1 MQNNKNSKESDEN
14 YTPNTEEQ
22 PVINLVL
29 KVFGGTIDIDPCS
42 NDSDSPNVPAEIH
55 YTKEINSL
63 DLLWWGKVYLNPP
76 YSNPLPFLETLT
88 YSYEYGATKEAI
100 ALLKSGTIH
109 NKGTGQLIEAHASA
123 VCFWGAGKNTRI
135 GFINPAGEQREKAN
149 FDCVLVYFGANWQR
163 FREVF
168 SPWGHVMATNKT
180 INQLLQP

>member
-14 YTPNTEEQ
+14 YTPNTEKQ

-29 KVFGGTIDIDPCS
+29 KVFGGTIDLDPCS
-42 NDSDSPNVPAEIH
+42 NSLDSPNVPAEIH

-63 DLLWWGKVYLNPP
+63 GLLWWGKVFLNPP
-76 YSNPLPFLETLT
+76 YSNALPFMENLV
-88 YSYEYGATKEAI
+88 YSYQTGATKEAI
-100 ALLKSGTIH
+100 ALLKVGTMN
-109 NKGTGQLIEAHASA
+109 NKGTGKLIEDHASA
-123 VCFWGAGKNTRI
+123 VCFWNAKNRRI
-135 GFINPAGEQREKAN
+135 GFINPAGEQRKKAN
-149 FDCVLVYFGANWQR
+149 FDCVLVYFGANWQW